1 MSESTNPFAS
11 MLSPISSGVQGL
23 VGIAGGIIGSGARKR
38 EQRAARQE
46 YGINKARFNNLD
58 TSNVYANQQNMY
70 EDSTINQREAEFTKQ
85 QQQQNLAGTM
95 GGLKQ
100 AAGGSGIAALAQAI
114 ANQGS
119 MDAQAA
125 SASIGA
131 QEAANQSNFQA
142 AATNIQSQKLA
153 GEQASREAEGEKTST
168 LLGMSQNRLGAANAA
183 RDAATASILKGVGG
197 VVQSGASLVSGL
209 PSMQ

>member
-1 MSESTNPFAS
+1 MSDSTNPFAS
-11 MLSPISSGVQGL
+11 MISPIGGAVQGL
-23 VGIAGGIIGSGARKR
+23 VGIGAGIIGSAARKR
-38 EQRAARQE
+38 EQQQARQE
-46 YGINKARFNNLD
+46 FNINKARFNNLD
-58 TSNVYANQQNMY
+58 TSNIYANMQNMY
-70 EDSTINQREAEFTKQ
+70 EDSTVNLREAEFTKQ
-85 QQQQNLAGTM
+85 QQQQNLAGAL
-95 GGLKQ
+95 GGMKQ

-119 MDAQAA
+119 IDAQAA

-153 GEQASREAEGEKTST
+153 GQADAREAEREKTST

-197 VVQSGASLVSGL
+197 VMGAAEGLAGGL

>member
-1 MSESTNPFAS
+1 MAAPLAGMIGGIGAS
-11 MLSPISSGVQGL
+11 VGGL
-23 VGIAGGIIGSGARKR
+23 VGIGAGIFGSGARKR
-38 EQRAARQE
+38 EQREAQAE
-46 YGINKARFNNLD
+46 YGRAKARFNNLD

-70 EDSTINQREAEFTKQ
+70 EDSTVNLKEAEFTKQ
-85 QQQQNLAGTM
+85 QQQQNLVGTM
-95 GGLKQ
+95 GSMKQ

-119 MDAQAA
+119 IDAQTA

-153 GEQASREAEGEKTST
+153 GEEASRAAEMDKTST
-168 LLGMSQNRLGAANAA
+168 LMGMSQNRLGAANAA
-183 RDAATASILKGVGG
+183 RDAATSSIMGG
-197 VVQSGASLVSGL
+197 IGGIFGGAQSVISNL
-209 PSMQ
+209 PSMQG

>member
-1 MSESTNPFAS
+1 MAA
-11 MLSPISSGVQGL
+11 PIAGMMGGIGSAVGGL
-23 VGIAGGIIGSGARKR
+23 VGIGAGIFGSGARKR
-38 EQRAARQE
+38 EQREAQAE
-46 YGINKARFNNLD
+46 YGRAKARFNNLD
-58 TSNVYANQQNMY
+58 TSNIYANQQNMY
-70 EDSTINQREAEFTKQ
+70 EDSTVNLKEAEFTKQ

-95 GGLKQ
+95 GSMKQ

-119 MDAQAA
+119 MDAQTA

-153 GEQASREAEGEKTST
+153 GEEASREAEKDKTST
-168 LLGMSQNRLGAANAA
+168 LMGMSQNRLGAANAA
-183 RDAATASILKGVGG
+183 RDAATASIMGG
-197 VVQSGASLVSGL
+197 IGGLMGGGQSILSSL